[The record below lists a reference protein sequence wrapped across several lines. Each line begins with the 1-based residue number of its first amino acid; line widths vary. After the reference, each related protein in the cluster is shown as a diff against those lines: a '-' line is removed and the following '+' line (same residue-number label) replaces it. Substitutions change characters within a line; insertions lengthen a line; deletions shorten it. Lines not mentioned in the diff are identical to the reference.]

1 MGVPFTRRVLDF
13 YHHIIGKTA
22 QETVSPKE
30 ALPSAVEPSD
40 IFGNYLMIRVV
51 HEGDREIPVHFVYG
65 DDEDLTKLVGQVKQT
80 VIELLSREKAL
91 KRTVF
96 QKVLNEDW
104 GLDLGTFINSVPLY
118 GIFINYYNIDLEYD
132 THTFAP
138 LRDEYD
144 GSGYGIRIIL
154 DLDLSYKDVILTQC

>member
-1 MGVPFTRRVLDF
+1 MRRVLDF
-13 YHHIIGKTA
+13 YHHIMGKTA

-30 ALPSAVEPSD
+30 ALPSGVEPSN
-40 IFGNYLMIRVV
+40 IFGNYLMIKAVQ
-51 HEGDREIPVHFVYG
+51 EGDREIPVHFVYS
-65 DDEDLTKLVGQVKQT
+65 DDEDLTKLASQVRQT
-80 VIELLSREKAL
+80 IMDFLPREKAL

-96 QKVLNEDW
+96 QKALNEDW
-104 GLDLGTFINSVPLY
+104 GLDLETFINSVPLY

-144 GSGYGIRIIL
+144 GSGYGIRIVL
-154 DLDLSYKDVILTQC
+154 DLNLSYKETILTQC